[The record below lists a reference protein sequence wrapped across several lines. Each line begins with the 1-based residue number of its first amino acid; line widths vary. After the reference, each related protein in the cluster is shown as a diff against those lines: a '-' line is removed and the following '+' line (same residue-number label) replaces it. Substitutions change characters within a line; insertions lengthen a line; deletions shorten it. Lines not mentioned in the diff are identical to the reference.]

1 MYLLFKLERQ
11 KSAIKLLDR
20 DFGNVFFI
28 LLQLTEHII
37 RVFSVYALILLVND
51 IGTALAGRAGR
62 RR

>member
-20 DFGNVFFI
+20 DFGDVFFI
-28 LLQLTEHII
+28 LLQLMEHII

-51 IGTALAGRAGR
+51 IGTALAGRAGGR
-62 RR
+62 R